1 MNQGICYNARIITQK
16 KNNPKDYQILNL
28 KKGKNMKIAMLG
40 LGKMGGNMAARL
52 IRNGHEVVGYDTS
65 QEVITKLEKTEKLIP
80 SSSVK
85 DAISKL
91 EGQKI
96 VWMMLPA
103 GEITKKQIADLI
115 PLLNKG
121 DIIVDGGNSNFKQ
134 SVKMGSMLEEY
145 DIGFMDCGTSGGV
158 WGLDNGY
165 CLMVGASLE
174 VAKAVEPILRA
185 LAPTPQTGWLHVGP
199 IGSGHFTKMIHNGI
213 EYGMMESFAEGL
225 ELLKGREEY
234 AINIADVTE
243 LWRHGSVVRSWLLDL
258 TAEALK
264 GDQDLDK
271 IEPFVADSGEG
282 RWTAVEAIEQGIP
295 APVLTQALQ
304 VRFRSQEK
312 SKGYGYKIL
321 SIMRNAFGGHVMKKK
336 G

>member
-1 MNQGICYNARIITQK
+1 
-16 KNNPKDYQILNL
+16 
-28 KKGKNMKIAMLG
+28 MKIAMLG

-52 IRNGHEVVGYDTS
+52 VRKGVSVVGYDNNQTIVKELS
-65 QEVITKLEKTEKLIP
+65 EKEKVIA
-80 SSSVK
+80 SSSVE
-85 DAISKL
+85 DALSKL
-91 EGQKI
+91 DKQKI

-121 DIIVDGGNSNFKQ
+121 DIIIDGGNSNFKQ

-158 WGLDNGY
+158 WGLENGY

-174 VAKAVEPILRA
+174 VAKAVEPALKA

-199 IGSGHFTKMIHNGI
+199 IGSGHFKKMIHNGI

-225 ELLKGREEY
+225 ELLKGRKEY
-234 AINIADVTE
+234 DIDIGKVTE

-264 GDQDLDK
+264 GDPELDE
-271 IEPFVADSGEG
+271 IAPFVADSGEG

-321 SIMRNAFGGHVMKKK
+321 SIMRNAFGGHVMKRK

>member
-1 MNQGICYNARIITQK
+1 
-16 KNNPKDYQILNL
+16 
-28 KKGKNMKIAMLG
+28 MKIAMLG

-52 IRNGHEVVGYDTS
+52 VRKGVSVVGYDNNQTIVK
-65 QEVITKLEKTEKLIP
+65 ELAEKEKVIA
-80 SSSVK
+80 SSSVE
-85 DAISKL
+85 DALSKL
-91 EGQKI
+91 DKQKI

-121 DIIVDGGNSNFKQ
+121 DIIIDGGNSNFKQ

-158 WGLDNGY
+158 WGLENGY
-165 CLMVGASLE
+165 CLMVGASHE
-174 VAKAVEPILRA
+174 VAKAAEPALKA

-199 IGSGHFTKMIHNGI
+199 VGSGHFTKMIHNGI

-225 ELLKGREEY
+225 ELLKGRKEY
-234 AINIADVTE
+234 DIDIGKVTE

-264 GDQDLDK
+264 GDPELDE
-271 IEPFVADSGEG
+271 IAPFVADSGEG

-304 VRFRSQEK
+304 VRFRSQGK

>member
-1 MNQGICYNARIITQK
+1 
-16 KNNPKDYQILNL
+16 
-28 KKGKNMKIAMLG
+28 MKIAMLG

-52 IRNGHEVVGYDTS
+52 VRKGVSVVGYDNNQTIVKELS
-65 QEVITKLEKTEKLIP
+65 EKEKVIA
-80 SSSVK
+80 SSSVE
-85 DAISKL
+85 DALSKL
-91 EGQKI
+91 DKQKI
-96 VWMMLPA
+96 IWMMLPA

-121 DIIVDGGNSNFKQ
+121 DIIIDGGNSNFKQ

-158 WGLDNGY
+158 WGLENGY
-165 CLMVGASLE
+165 CLMVGASHE
-174 VAKAVEPILRA
+174 VAKAVEPALKA

-199 IGSGHFTKMIHNGI
+199 VGSGHFTKMIHNGI

-225 ELLKGREEY
+225 ELLKGRKEY
-234 AINIADVTE
+234 DIDIGKVTE

-264 GDQDLDK
+264 GDPELDD
-271 IEPFVADSGEG
+271 IAPFVADSGEG